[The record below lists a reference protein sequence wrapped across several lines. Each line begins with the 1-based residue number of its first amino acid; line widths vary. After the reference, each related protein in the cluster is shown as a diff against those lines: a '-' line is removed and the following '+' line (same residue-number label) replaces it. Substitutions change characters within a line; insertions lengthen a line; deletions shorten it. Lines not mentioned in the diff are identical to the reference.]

1 MASLVL
7 TDSSQLTSDSQ
18 HLGIYSSPM
27 ASLVLTDSS
36 QLTSDSQHLVIL
48 DKACILILCTKYT
61 IETMVDLLTSLAR
74 IIHKNDLL
82 KQRPWGPIDCAPYS
96 AEESGPSLVGYEPVS
111 PSLPASRGSPSQR
124 GQASTAAALLT
135 GTSHLRSCPSHGPAI
150 VRTRYPF
157 LCYYPP
163 PRFVLTQ
170 HEEPRHSLQALPDS
184 CLLGHLHSPIPTP
197 RHNLSRT
204 SEPQQTLKT
213 TPGSASACCQAA
225 ASGVDISRGLNHSG
239 STGERESENEVFQRE
254 RIIP

>member
-1 MASLVL
+1 MIMKSGKKIQGGKNEEEVQE
-7 TDSSQLTSDSQ
+7 QL
-18 HLGIYSSPM
+18 
-27 ASLVLTDSS
+27 
-36 QLTSDSQHLVIL
+36 
-48 DKACILILCTKYT
+48 
-61 IETMVDLLTSLAR
+61 
-74 IIHKNDLL
+74 
-82 KQRPWGPIDCAPYS
+82 
-96 AEESGPSLVGYEPVS
+96 EEVKGYEPVS

-184 CLLGHLHSPIPTP
+184 CLPGHLHSPIPTP

-213 TPGSASACCQAA
+213 TPGRAA
-225 ASGVDISRGLNHSG
+225 TLFL
-239 STGERESENEVFQRE
+239 STFPVVVGGTSLMPLSEPFFQL
-254 RIIP
+254 